1 MQYQELTNE
10 VINSLSTTELRKYWA
25 SAWQLKPHQEMS
37 RALLIKSL
45 FHKIREANGQ
55 GLTSDQKARLDQLV
69 KAYRKSS
76 VPGVRRQSSLK
87 SGTQIV
93 REWKGARHVVTIE
106 NNLYEYNK
114 KKYKSLSAIASEIT
128 GTRWNGW
135 VFFGIKNPAKA
146 GDSK

>member
-1 MQYQELTNE
+1 MQYQELTTE
-10 VINSLSTTELRKYWA
+10 VINSLPTAELRKYWA

-37 RALLIKSL
+37 RTLLIKSL

-55 GLTSDQKARLDQLV
+55 GLNSEQQARLDQLV
-69 KAYRKSS
+69 KVYKKSS
-76 VPGVRRQSSLK
+76 EAGVKRQSSLK

-93 REWKGARHVVTIE
+93 REWQGARHVVTIE
-106 NNLYEYNK
+106 NDLYEYNK

-135 VFFGIKNPAKA
+135 AFFGIKNPART